1 MKLRVRLI
9 SESAFTV
16 QGHGV
21 HTAFVEMVNAMKA
34 RRDTQVIVNHR
45 GRVDITHIH
54 TIGMYS
60 LWYLLFGS
68 GKKVVSAHVVPE
80 SFVGSLVGAKYW
92 LPLARLYIRWF
103 YNQADVLIAVSE
115 STKRSLLDLHVT
127 ARIEVVHNMIH
138 TEHYRPKPQMKER
151 ARKALGIPTDAW
163 VVIGAG
169 QIQPRKGIDSFIRTA
184 RALPETTFYWIGGM
198 PFGKAAADHSH
209 MQKLIDTAPNNV
221 HFPGTVVLDEMRQ
234 YYHMADAFFLPS
246 VQETFGLVVIE
257 AAASGLPVVLRDI
270 PDYNETF
277 RGDAMMVSETGFV
290 AAFDQLRH
298 NKKVYNDAKQK
309 AHHIAKRFDS
319 MTITEQIIGLY
330 RELL

>member
-1 MKLRVRLI
+1 MKLRVRQI

-21 HTAFVEMVNAMKA
+21 HTAFVEMVKA
-34 RRDTQVIVNHR
+34 LRSRNDTKVVVNHS
-45 GRVDITHIH
+45 GRVDITHLH

-92 LPLARLYIRWF
+92 LPLARIYVRWF
-103 YNQADVLIAVSE
+103 YNRADLLLAVSE
-115 STKRSLLDLHVT
+115 ATERSLEDLGVK
-127 ARIEVVHNMIH
+127 ARIEVVHNMID
-138 TEHYRPKPQMKER
+138 TDYYNPKPMMKER
-151 ARKALGIPTDAW
+151 ARKALGIPSNAW

-169 QIQPRKGIDSFIRTA
+169 QIQPRKRVDSFVRLA
-184 RALPETTFYWIGGM
+184 KALPDMTFYWIGGM
-198 PFGKAAADHSH
+198 PFGKIAADNAK
-209 MQKLIDTAPNNV
+209 MQKMIDTAPENML
-221 HFPGTVVLDEMRQ
+221 FPGTVVLDEMRQ

-246 VQETFGLVVIE
+246 IQETFGLVVIE

-270 PDYNETF
+270 PDYDETF
-277 RGDAMMVSETGFV
+277 RGYAVMANEEKFV
-290 AAFDQLRH
+290 TAFEQLRH
-298 NKKVYNDAKQK
+298 NKKIYAEAKKHAEQL
-309 AHHIAKRFDS
+309 AKKFDS
-319 MTITEQIIGLY
+319 ETITERIMSLY